1 MLPAYKKS
9 ATVNYAVQTPSS
21 LFFPSYQD
29 ILVFSKSFY
38 SETLAKHPVYESDFF
53 QFCFVSLF
61 FRLLESRRALSVC
74 ILMLLI
80 THWDY

>member
-21 LFFPSYQD
+21 LFFPSYED

-38 SETLAKHPVYESDFF
+38 SETLAKHPVYESNFF
-53 QFCFVSLF
+53 SVLFCFAF
-61 FRLLESRRALSVC
+61 F
-74 ILMLLI
+74 
-80 THWDY
+80 